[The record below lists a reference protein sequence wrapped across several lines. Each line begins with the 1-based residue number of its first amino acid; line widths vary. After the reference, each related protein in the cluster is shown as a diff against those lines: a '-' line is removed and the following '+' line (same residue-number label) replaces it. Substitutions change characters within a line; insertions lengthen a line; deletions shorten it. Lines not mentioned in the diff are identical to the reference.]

1 MGWYYDEIA
10 GGAHSGARNSG
21 MTNNDLRSFNGIDAR
36 TGGYLLE
43 LSQTELNAVAVG
55 KPSDKNETGVR
66 EAINRHKAASE
77 SHYSIKEGID
87 PKKLEEAGWAVIFPA
102 SKPGTEMD
110 VRVAAL
116 REALR
121 PLLDLRRRQAG
132 AVHERYYKEYSGSNG
147 YRPGETKTDFLKR
160 QSVGPGPADPEKV
173 PDYLLLVGTP
183 EEIPYRVQSQ
193 LSVQY
198 AVGRLDFDSIE
209 EFHHYARSV
218 VAAENLAL
226 ARRAGFF
233 GVANPDD
240 AATQASAR
248 NLIEPLADMFGKQDW
263 MVDRITRD
271 QASRA
276 AFSTLLQDA
285 PALLFAASHGMGF
298 PKGDPNQLRHQGALL
313 CQDWPGPK
321 AWRGKPIPEEFYFA
335 GEHLAADHKLLGSI
349 VFLFACYG
357 AGTPQLDE
365 FAKQAFK
372 ERSEI
377 APHAFTA
384 ALPKALLGRPQGGA
398 LAVIGHVERAWGHS
412 FMWAG
417 TGEKGAVGRQSEVFE
432 STLRRL
438 AGGVPVGAAMEYF
451 DERYGELSTLLV
463 DEVERLDFG
472 EAVDE
477 YELAGM
483 WTANNDAR
491 GYALLGD
498 PAVTMRVA
506 SAGAAPVGTRALAPE
521 VGVSEAAAESQLGP
535 PVPLSPAPSPAES
548 QASAPAVLAAE
559 PGPTVGSYGIGDWFG
574 KKEEEAG
581 KTAEPGPLQRCVS
594 RLGETLNRALDD
606 ATSLEVT
613 TWVADDLGNAKFEDG
628 KMVGAELR
636 AVTRVA
642 LDGDAVVCLPQKDGE
657 ADKEVWEIHMQMVK
671 QAQETRAELMKTLV
685 QAATSLT
692 SLVKRGGSRRH
703 PGAGPGPRGSPRGG
717 RPLGIAALFCSI
729 GYKSGGVRPDGPAA
743 RSRRGGEADPLGG
756 DPRRL

>member
-1 MGWYYDEIA
+1 M
-10 GGAHSGARNSG
+10 
-21 MTNNDLRSFNGIDAR
+21 
-36 TGGYLLE
+36 
-43 LSQTELNAVAVG
+43 
-55 KPSDKNETGVR
+55 
-66 EAINRHKAASE
+66 
-77 SHYSIKEGID
+77 
-87 PKKLEEAGWAVIFPA
+87 
-102 SKPGTEMD
+102 
-110 VRVAAL
+110 AAL

-121 PLLDLRRRQAG
+121 PLLELRRRQAG
-132 AVHERYYKEYSGSNG
+132 AVHEHYYKEYSGPNG
-147 YRPGETKTDFLKR
+147 YRPGETKGDFLKR
-160 QSVGPGPADPEKV
+160 QGVGPGPADPEKV
-173 PDYLLLVGTP
+173 PYYLLLVGTP

-218 VAAENLAL
+218 VAAENLSL

-248 NLIEPLADMFGKQDW
+248 HLIEPLADMFGTQGW
-263 MVDRITRD
+263 TVDRITRD

-335 GEHLAADHKLLGSI
+335 GEHLNADHKLLGSI

-372 ERSEI
+372 DRSEI

-417 TGEKGAVGRQSEVFE
+417 TGERGAVGRQTEVFE
-432 STLRRL
+432 STLRSL
-438 AGGVPVGAAMEYF
+438 AGGTPVGAAMEYF
-451 DERYGELSTLLV
+451 DERYGELSSVLV

-477 YELAGM
+477 YELASM

-498 PAVTMRVA
+498 PAVSMRLA
-506 SAGAAPVGTRALAPE
+506 PSGGAPTGTRSLAPE
-521 VGVSEAAAESQLGP
+521 VGGSGTPSGPQLLPPAPPFLPPTPPTPPTRPTPPVALPEVAQTSAGQAAMAPAAAEP
-535 PVPLSPAPSPAES
+535 EPA
-548 QASAPAVLAAE
+548 
-559 PGPTVGSYGIGDWFG
+559 
-574 KKEEEAG
+574 
-581 KTAEPGPLQRCVS
+581 
-594 RLGETLNRALDD
+594 
-606 ATSLEVT
+606 
-613 TWVADDLGNAKFEDG
+613 
-628 KMVGAELR
+628 
-636 AVTRVA
+636 
-642 LDGDAVVCLPQKDGE
+642 
-657 ADKEVWEIHMQMVK
+657 
-671 QAQETRAELMKTLV
+671 
-685 QAATSLT
+685 
-692 SLVKRGGSRRH
+692 
-703 PGAGPGPRGSPRGG
+703 
-717 RPLGIAALFCSI
+717 
-729 GYKSGGVRPDGPAA
+729 
-743 RSRRGGEADPLGG
+743 
-756 DPRRL
+756 